1 MAARALL
8 AAAAAAGTAAA
19 GAASAPAP
27 ARPNSLLAAA
37 GAGTAAAG
45 AASAPARP
53 NFVFLHCESTDGRL
67 YRPGSPAPIP
77 NIRALQARGVTFDAN
92 YANAPVCCPSRSSM
106 LSGRY
111 PHKVR
116 GRVGGGEE
124 E

>member
-8 AAAAAAGTAAA
+8 AAAAAAGAA

-27 ARPNSLLAAA
+27 ARPNSLLAAAA

-67 YRPGSPAPIP
+67 FRPGSPAPIP
-77 NIRALQARGVTFDAN
+77 NIRGLQARGVTFDAN

-116 GRVGGGEE
+116 GRMGGGEE
-124 E
+124 